1 MDEIMDKLE
10 NFEDDQDE
18 LTQSQAAS
26 KHKQTDHTKNMNL
39 SMHLSLNIPII

>member
-1 MDEIMDKLE
+1 MDEIMEKLE
-10 NFEDDQDE
+10 NFEDQDE

-26 KHKQTDHTKNMNL
+26 KLQQTDHTKNMNL